1 MKKFISNFC
10 LRGLIAMGFGPIVY
24 GTIMLILH
32 LCKVDT
38 TSNGLDIFKGI
49 LSTCI
54 MAFIIAGISN
64 IYQVESLSLMSKI
77 MIHALSLYLVY
88 LVFYLLNDWI
98 VKDLKVIGIF
108 SLIFF
113 SGYIVIWIIIYIIE
127 RKKIKELNEKLKEK
141 SI

>member
-10 LRGLIAMGFGPIVY
+10 LRGLIAMGFGPLVY
-24 GTIMLILH
+24 GIIMLILH
-32 LCKVDT
+32 LCNVDT

-49 LSTCI
+49 ISTCI

-127 RKKIKELNEKLKEK
+127 RKKIKELNEKLKKK

>member
-24 GTIMLILH
+24 GTIILILH
-32 LCKVDT
+32 LCNVDT

-54 MAFIIAGISN
+54 MAFIIAGVSN

-127 RKKIKELNEKLKEK
+127 RKKIKELNEKLKKK

>member
-32 LCKVDT
+32 LCNVDT
-38 TSNGLDIFKGI
+38 TSDSLDIFKGI

-98 VKDLKVIGIF
+98 VKDLKVIGLF

>member
-32 LCKVDT
+32 LCNVDT

-49 LSTCI
+49 ISTCI

-64 IYQVESLSLMSKI
+64 IYQVESLSLVSKI

-98 VKDLKVIGIF
+98 VKDLKVIGLF

-127 RKKIKELNEKLKEK
+127 RKKIKELNEKLKK

>member
-32 LCKVDT
+32 LCDVDT

-141 SI
+141 EL

>member
-1 MKKFISNFC
+1 
-10 LRGLIAMGFGPIVY
+10 MGFGPIVY

-32 LCKVDT
+32 LCNVDT

-127 RKKIKELNEKLKEK
+127 RKKIKELNEKLKKK

>member
-1 MKKFISNFC
+1 
-10 LRGLIAMGFGPIVY
+10 
-24 GTIMLILH
+24 
-32 LCKVDT
+32 
-38 TSNGLDIFKGI
+38 
-49 LSTCI
+49 
-54 MAFIIAGISN
+54 
-64 IYQVESLSLMSKI
+64 

>member
-10 LRGLIAMGFGPIVY
+10 LRGLIATGFGPIVY
-24 GTIMLILH
+24 GCIMLILH
-32 LCKVDT
+32 LCNVDT

-49 LSTCI
+49 ISTCI

-98 VKDLKVIGIF
+98 VKDLKVIGLF

-127 RKKIKELNEKLKEK
+127 RKKIKELNEKLKKK

>member
-1 MKKFISNFC
+1 MKKFFSNFC

-32 LCKVDT
+32 LCNVDT

>member
-32 LCKVDT
+32 LCNVDT

-141 SI
+141 EL

>member
-32 LCKVDT
+32 LCNVDT

-64 IYQVESLSLMSKI
+64 KFE
-77 MIHALSLYLVY
+77 
-88 LVFYLLNDWI
+88 F
-98 VKDLKVIGIF
+98 
-108 SLIFF
+108 
-113 SGYIVIWIIIYIIE
+113 
-127 RKKIKELNEKLKEK
+127 NE
-141 SI
+141 

>member
-32 LCKVDT
+32 LCNVDT

-49 LSTCI
+49 ISTCI

-98 VKDLKVIGIF
+98 IKDLKVIGIF

-127 RKKIKELNEKLKEK
+127 RKKIKELNEKLKKK

>member
-1 MKKFISNFC
+1 
-10 LRGLIAMGFGPIVY
+10 MGFGPIVY

-32 LCKVDT
+32 LCNVDT

>member
-1 MKKFISNFC
+1 
-10 LRGLIAMGFGPIVY
+10 MGFGPIVY
-24 GTIMLILH
+24 GCIMLILH
-32 LCKVDT
+32 LCNVDT

-49 LSTCI
+49 ISTCI

-98 VKDLKVIGIF
+98 IKDLKVIGIF

-127 RKKIKELNEKLKEK
+127 RKKIQELNEKLKKK

>member
-32 LCKVDT
+32 LCNVDT

-127 RKKIKELNEKLKEK
+127 RKKIKELNEKLKKK

>member
-1 MKKFISNFC
+1 MKKFVSNFC

-32 LCKVDT
+32 LCNVDT

-49 LSTCI
+49 ISTCI

-64 IYQVESLSLMSKI
+64 IYQVESLSLVSKI

-98 VKDLKVIGIF
+98 IKDLKVIGLF

-113 SGYIVIWIIIYIIE
+113 SGYIIIWMIIYIIE
-127 RKKIKELNEKLKEK
+127 RKKIKELNEKLKKK

>member
-32 LCKVDT
+32 LCNVDT

-49 LSTCI
+49 ISTCI

-64 IYQVESLSLMSKI
+64 IYHVESLSLMSKI

>member
-1 MKKFISNFC
+1 MKKFVSNFC
-10 LRGLIAMGFGPIVY
+10 LRGLIATGFGPIVY

-32 LCKVDT
+32 LCNVDT
-38 TSNGLDIFKGI
+38 TSNGLDIFNQDQLIGTYSSYERT
-49 LSTCI
+49 LEVLDV
-54 MAFIIAGISN
+54 SN
-64 IYQVESLSLMSKI
+64 IYQVESLGLMSKI

-98 VKDLKVIGIF
+98 VKDLKVIGLF

-127 RKKIKELNEKLKEK
+127 RKKIKVRRR
-141 SI
+141 

>member
-32 LCKVDT
+32 LCNVDT

-127 RKKIKELNEKLKEK
+127 RKKIKESNEKLKEK
-141 SI
+141 RI

>member
-10 LRGLIAMGFGPIVY
+10 FRGLIAMGFGPIVY

-32 LCKVDT
+32 LCNVDT

-49 LSTCI
+49 ISTCI
-54 MAFIIAGISN
+54 MAFIIAGVSN
-64 IYQVESLSLMSKI
+64 IYQVESLSLVSKI

-98 VKDLKVIGIF
+98 IKDLKVIGIF

-113 SGYIVIWIIIYIIE
+113 SGYIVIWVIIYIIE
-127 RKKIKELNEKLKEK
+127 RKKIKELNEKLKKK

>member
-10 LRGLIAMGFGPIVY
+10 FRGLIAMGFGPIVY
-24 GTIMLILH
+24 GCIMLILH
-32 LCKVDT
+32 LCNVDT

-98 VKDLKVIGIF
+98 VKDLKVIGLF

-127 RKKIKELNEKLKEK
+127 RKKIKELNEKLKKK

>member
-10 LRGLIAMGFGPIVY
+10 LRGLIAMGFGPLVY
-24 GTIMLILH
+24 GIIMLILH
-32 LCKVDT
+32 LCNVDT

-49 LSTCI
+49 ISTCI

-98 VKDLKVIGIF
+98 IKDLKVIGIF

-127 RKKIKELNEKLKEK
+127 RKKIKELNEKLKKK

>member
-32 LCKVDT
+32 LCNVDT

-49 LSTCI
+49 ISTCI

-127 RKKIKELNEKLKEK
+127 RKKIKELNEKLKK
-141 SI
+141 KAL

>member
-32 LCKVDT
+32 LCNVDT

-49 LSTCI
+49 ISTCI

>member
-1 MKKFISNFC
+1 
-10 LRGLIAMGFGPIVY
+10 MGFGPIVY

-32 LCKVDT
+32 LCNVDT

-64 IYQVESLSLMSKI
+64 IYQVESLSLVSKI

-98 VKDLKVIGIF
+98 IKDLKVIGIF

-127 RKKIKELNEKLKEK
+127 RQKIKELNNKLKEK

>member
-32 LCKVDT
+32 LCNVDT

-98 VKDLKVIGIF
+98 IKDLKVIGIF

-127 RKKIKELNEKLKEK
+127 RKKIKELNEKLKKK

>member
-32 LCKVDT
+32 LCNVDT

-49 LSTCI
+49 ISTCI

-64 IYQVESLSLMSKI
+64 IYQVESMSLVSKI
-77 MIHALSLYLVY
+77 MVHALSLYLVY

-98 VKDLKVIGIF
+98 VKDLKVIGLF

-127 RKKIKELNEKLKEK
+127 RKKIKELNEKLKKK

>member
-32 LCKVDT
+32 LCNVDT

-49 LSTCI
+49 ISTCI

-64 IYQVESLSLMSKI
+64 IYQVESLSLVSKI

-88 LVFYLLNDWI
+88 LVLYLLNDWI
-98 VKDLKVIGIF
+98 IKDLKVIGIF

-113 SGYIVIWIIIYIIE
+113 SGYIVIWIIIYLIE
-127 RKKIKELNEKLKEK
+127 RKKIKELNEKLKKK

>member
-1 MKKFISNFC
+1 
-10 LRGLIAMGFGPIVY
+10 MGFGPIVY

-32 LCKVDT
+32 LCNVDT

-49 LSTCI
+49 ISTCI

-64 IYQVESLSLMSKI
+64 IYQVESLSLVSKI
-77 MIHALSLYLVY
+77 MIHVLSLYLVY

-98 VKDLKVIGIF
+98 IKDLKVIGLF

-127 RKKIKELNEKLKEK
+127 RKKIKELNEKLKKK

>member
-1 MKKFISNFC
+1 
-10 LRGLIAMGFGPIVY
+10 MGFGPIVY
-24 GTIMLILH
+24 GCIMLILH
-32 LCKVDT
+32 LCNVDT

-49 LSTCI
+49 ISTCI

-113 SGYIVIWIIIYIIE
+113 SG
-127 RKKIKELNEKLKEK
+127 
-141 SI
+141 

>member
-1 MKKFISNFC
+1 
-10 LRGLIAMGFGPIVY
+10 MGFGPIVY

-32 LCKVDT
+32 LCNVDT

-54 MAFIIAGISN
+54 MAFIIAGVSN
-64 IYQVESLSLMSKI
+64 IYQVESLSLVSKI

-98 VKDLKVIGIF
+98 IKDLKVIGLF

-127 RKKIKELNEKLKEK
+127 RKKIKELNEKLKKK

>member
-10 LRGLIAMGFGPIVY
+10 LRGLIATGFGPIVY

-32 LCKVDT
+32 LCNVDT
-38 TSNGLDIFKGI
+38 TSDGLDIFKGI

-64 IYQVESLSLMSKI
+64 IYQVESLSLVSKI

-98 VKDLKVIGIF
+98 VKDLKVIGLF

-127 RKKIKELNEKLKEK
+127 RKKIKELNNKLKEK

>member
-1 MKKFISNFC
+1 MKKFVSNFC

-24 GTIMLILH
+24 GSIMLILH
-32 LCKVDT
+32 LCNVDT

-49 LSTCI
+49 ISTCI
-54 MAFIIAGISN
+54 MAFIIAGVSN
-64 IYQVESLSLMSKI
+64 IYQVESLSLVSKV

-98 VKDLKVIGIF
+98 VKDLKVIGLF

-127 RKKIKELNEKLKEK
+127 RKKIKELNEKLKKK

>member
-10 LRGLIAMGFGPIVY
+10 FRGLIAMGFGPIVY
-24 GTIMLILH
+24 GSIMLILH
-32 LCKVDT
+32 LCNVDT
-38 TSNGLDIFKGI
+38 TSDGLDIFKGI
-49 LSTCI
+49 ISTCI

-127 RKKIKELNEKLKEK
+127 RKKIKELNEKLKKK

>member
-98 VKDLKVIGIF
+98 IKDLKVIGIF

-127 RKKIKELNEKLKEK
+127 RKKIKELNNKLKEK

>member
-1 MKKFISNFC
+1 
-10 LRGLIAMGFGPIVY
+10 MGFGTIVY
-24 GTIMLILH
+24 GCIMLILH
-32 LCKVDT
+32 LCNVDT
-38 TSNGLDIFKGI
+38 TSDSLDIFKGI

-64 IYQVESLSLMSKI
+64 IYQVECLSLMSKI

-98 VKDLKVIGIF
+98 IKDLKVIGIF

-127 RKKIKELNEKLKEK
+127 RKKIKELNEKLKKK

>member
-1 MKKFISNFC
+1 
-10 LRGLIAMGFGPIVY
+10 MGFGPIVY
-24 GTIMLILH
+24 GTIILILH
-32 LCKVDT
+32 LCNVDT

-54 MAFIIAGISN
+54 MAFIIAGVSN

-127 RKKIKELNEKLKEK
+127 RKKIKELNEKLKKK